1 MGPLETWHPPRRAP
15 PSQRHAVKTV
25 EEPKSPCRCKTCG
38 ARPRPRP
45 QHPQYCERTCWAIL
59 PTATR
64 IRSGKAMTSDDG
76 TTKSES
82 TPKAASTTKSEST
95 PKAASTPSQGA
106 SEAEGK
112 APSNYSRG
120 EKQK

>member
-1 MGPLETWHPPRRAP
+1 
-15 PSQRHAVKTV
+15 
-25 EEPKSPCRCKTCG
+25 
-38 ARPRPRP
+38 
-45 QHPQYCERTCWAIL
+45 
-59 PTATR
+59 
-64 IRSGKAMTSDDG
+64 MTSDDS
-76 TTKSES
+76 TKKSEP

-120 EKQK
+120 EKQKPVTGSYKDNWNIIFGKKKKTKRKSSR